1 MLISSADLRCA
12 IDVTRNGKHAHASF
26 EVSCTVD
33 IGHGRFSG
41 TNAGVHFLDLDEF
54 VDCLDRFIMDRSLEP
69 TLHGTDGTFLKVSSP
84 GKRNSVGVSFAIG
97 DAFAGIEVP
106 STFRLE
112 GVFDIEQQKLLSI
125 LEGFRALAL
134 GT

>member
-1 MLISSADLRCA
+1 MLVTSADRRCA

-41 TNAGVHFLDLDEF
+41 TNAGVHFLDLEDF
-54 VDCLDRFIMDRSLEP
+54 VDRLDRFIMDRSLEP
-69 TLHGTDGTFLKVSSP
+69 KLHGTDGTFLKVSSP
-84 GKRNSVGVSFAIG
+84 GRKNSVAVSFAIG
-97 DAFAGIEVP
+97 DAFAGMDVP

-112 GVFDIEQQKLLSI
+112 GVFEIEQEMLLSI
-125 LEGFRALAL
+125 LEGFRALAT
-134 GT
+134 GH